1 MGADLEF
8 NIGEDGKLNLLFI
21 DKGKKKV
28 NVGNQL
34 SDFNIQRKLGQG
46 HFGSVYLVQSKLTK
60 KVYAM
65 KEIKSERYKNEEQK
79 LEIQKEIKLLE
90 NLDHPH
96 VITYFASFTENN
108 NVYIITEYIN
118 GGSLKR
124 KL

>member
-46 HFGSVYLVQSKLTK
+46 HFGSVYLVH
-60 KVYAM
+60 
-65 KEIKSERYKNEEQK
+65 
-79 LEIQKEIKLLE
+79 
-90 NLDHPH
+90 NL
-96 VITYFASFTENN
+96 N
-108 NVYIITEYIN
+108 
-118 GGSLKR
+118 
-124 KL
+124 